1 MEMRF
6 VFTFLIILTFVLTQS
21 SLAQKTREEEKTF
34 EMAKDGYVSIDTYKG
49 SIDVETWDKAEVYV
63 QVKIEADGDGW
74 SSTSPEEQL
83 DNVKIR
89 YDASQNSVHI
99 RSKYDKTS
107 SFFGSNTRALVHY
120 KIKMPKTAG
129 LEIDDYKSETRIQN
143 LQADIKMETYKG
155 RVDVLDLTGG
165 IKLETYKGDVIV
177 DFKDLKDDCSFDTY
191 KGNIELNLVSDSK
204 FDLDIDLGKKG
215 DFDCDFD
222 YSINGRRHSDDVRG
236 SVNGG
241 GPRIEFETYRGDL
254 RIRKK

>member
-1 MEMRF
+1 MRF
-6 VFTFLIILTFVLTQS
+6 IFTFLIIFVFVLSQTS
-21 SLAQKTREEEKTF
+21 FAQKIREEEKTF

-63 QVKIEADGDGW
+63 HVKIEADTDGW

-89 YDASQNSVHI
+89 YDASDNSVRI
-99 RSKYDKTS
+99 QSKYDKVS
-107 SFFGSNTRALVHY
+107 SFFGSSTRALVHY
-120 KIKMPKTAG
+120 KIKMPQTAE

-155 RVDVLDLTGG
+155 RVDVIELNGG
-165 IKLETYKGDVIV
+165 IDLETYKGDAAI
-177 DFKDLKDDCSFDTY
+177 DFVELKNDCKFDTY
-191 KGNIELNLVSDSK
+191 KGSIELNLGPDSK
-204 FDLDIDLGKKG
+204 FDLDVDMGKRG

-222 YSINGRRHSDDVRG
+222 YSINGRRHNDEVQG

-241 GPRIEFETYRGDL
+241 GPRIEFETFKGDL
-254 RIRKK
+254 KIRKK